1 VSVFGDEGVEAL
13 NRSSSAR
20 GDEVVVR
27 VRVRGQRLDDSV
39 QDGLRDV
46 AHVGELEANRLE
58 HAIGTNRLLRLDRD
72 GRAGV
77 VEVEVHGVRLVAGF
91 VYCVDAVEACDSA
104 ELADRNTVLVGVD
117 VVGLL
122 ELRRV
127 DHVVV
132 DLTRIGQ
139 LEVDRLVLA
148 VDDRGVVLELD
159 LGLGGVDAEGCVLRV
174 GDVSCSVA
182 GVVAYVVHSIGQ
194 AGQVNR
200 VRCARSRDHRRSRLD
215 QCTTVAIL
223 ADVGS
228 DLGQVCIVGR
238 LDDDRG
244 LGRVERCGN
253 RRHGDRRLCRVDHG
267 GRRDDFLHDNRRCYL
282 GERCDWFVDHCCFGL
297 RYWCWC
303 DRRCG
308 HGGCFDCRLCGCGD
322 DGRDN
327 RWGCFTRRVDWCRG
341 DDVDWCFL
349 CGRESYGEGNKAKHH
364 QGAQRYRRY
373 ARIPHWFPFYD

>member
-1 VSVFGDEGVEAL
+1 MTVFGDEGVEAL
-13 NRSSSAR
+13 NRTSSAR

-46 AHVGELEANRLE
+46 AHVGELEADRLE

-91 VYCVDAVEACDSA
+91 VYCVDAVEARDA
-104 ELADRNTVLVGVD
+104 TELVDGNAVLVGVD
-117 VVGLL
+117 VVGLVV
-122 ELRRV
+122 LRRV

-139 LEVDRLVLA
+139 LEVDRLVLT
-148 VDDRGVVLELD
+148 VDDRGVVLEFD

-215 QCTTVAIL
+215 QCTTVAVL

-228 DLGQVCIVGR
+228 DFGQVRLVGR
-238 LDDDRG
+238 LDDDRRF
-244 LGRVERCGN
+244 GRVERCGN
-253 RRHGDRRLCRVDHG
+253 RRHEDGRLRRVDHG
-267 GRRDDFLHDNRRCYL
+267 GRCDNFLHDNRFGCLL
-282 GERCDWFVDHCCFGL
+282 GERCDGGVDHCFYGL
-297 RYWCWC
+297 RCRGDDRFDDGFSGHRGCFDHRLC
-303 DRRCG
+303 DDCRYDRVCG
-308 HGGCFDCRLCGCGD
+308 NHGGCFDD
-322 DGRDN
+322 
-327 RWGCFTRRVDWCRG
+327 RRVDWRRS
-341 DDVDWCFL
+341 DDIDRCFL
-349 CGRESYGEGNKAKHH
+349 CGRKSCGEGNKTQHH
-364 QGAQRYRRY
+364 QGAE
-373 ARIPHWFPFYD
+373 